1 MDQACKKQKET
12 KRAQMREEKKGI
24 ILVLSACLQAD
35 GEPKIEEQGFHTF
48 FLGWDKIPF

>member
-1 MDQACKKQKET
+1 
-12 KRAQMREEKKGI
+12 MRKEKKGI
-24 ILVLSACLQAD
+24 ILVLSARPH